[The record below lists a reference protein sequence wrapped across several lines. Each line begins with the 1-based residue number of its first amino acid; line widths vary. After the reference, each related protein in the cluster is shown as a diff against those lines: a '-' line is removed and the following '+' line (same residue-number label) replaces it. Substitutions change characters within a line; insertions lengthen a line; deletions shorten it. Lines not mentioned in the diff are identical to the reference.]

1 MGYENLNEKMLDMK
15 DEIFASIKESIA
27 IESVKGEPEADAPYG
42 RGPKEALDHA
52 LALGE
57 KLGFRTG
64 NLDNKVGWIE
74 YGEGEEMAAVLGH
87 LDVVPIG
94 EGWNYP
100 PLACEVHDGVMY
112 GRGILDDKGPV
123 IGAIYAL
130 KAIRDL
136 GLPIDRRLRVIF
148 GTDEENGSSCVQHY
162 IEAGGE
168 KPTIGFTPDAEYP
181 VIFVKKASHS
191 GK

>member
-1 MGYENLNEKMLDMK
+1 MGYEKLNEKMMELK
-15 DEIFASIKESIA
+15 DEIFASIKESVA
-27 IESVKGEPEADAPYG
+27 IESVKGAPEEDAPYG

-57 KLGFRTG
+57 KLGFKTG

-87 LDVVPIG
+87 LDVVPLG
-94 EGWNYP
+94 EGWKYP
-100 PLACEVHDGVMY
+100 PLACEIHDGQMY
-112 GRGILDDKGPV
+112 GRGVLDDKGPV

-136 GLPIDRRLRVIF
+136 GLPIDRRIRVIF
-148 GTDEENGSSCVQHY
+148 GTDEENGSSCVKHY
-162 IEAGGE
+162 NEAGGE
-168 KPTIGFTPDAEYP
+168 QPAIGFTPDGQFP
-181 VIFVKKASHS
+181 VIF
-191 GK
+191 